1 MVIFVTSPSS
11 FPKGKSG
18 YVDGNKNA
26 MGMKED
32 PAKLEQ
38 FYRDTESIAFPK
50 IDDRQLSLLEPLGQR
65 RTLKRGEVL
74 YRIGQRDMGMTVI
87 LSGQIEVVALLDGE
101 EQVLAV
107 PGPRDFIGDVSM
119 LTGTASLGS

>member
-1 MVIFVTSPSS
+1 MRTSEEQ
-11 FPKGKSG
+11 
-18 YVDGNKNA
+18 D
-26 MGMKED
+26 
-32 PAKLEQ
+32 EQ

-101 EQVLAV
+101 EQILAQ

-119 LTGTASLGS
+119 LTGTAALGSARGM